1 MTGNTVEA
9 KMDIRGFLRF
19 TIKLTKELS
28 IDQFHFAKIFIDKTG
43 KRIGIELQKKLE
55 ENSYRLLQSHGSN
68 LVYLK
73 GAMTALG
80 IPVESGTVE
89 LSREGKLF
97 IFKGVGKSQ
106 TRARKTGVWEFFP
119 CRNSSGIPM
128 ISLDKRGTLIL
139 DKLSIS
145 QLDTQANPTVS
156 VEYNPKKKVFTLTFG
171 KKGDIN
177 VRTIVSHASISFMG
191 TLSSN
196 GVALPKESFRTSAAI
211 KGKTL
216 SFGIAKM

>member
-1 MTGNTVEA
+1 MTENLVEA

-19 TIKLTKELS
+19 TIKLTKELN
-28 IDQFHFAKIFIDKTG
+28 INQFHFAKIFIDKTG

-73 GAMTALG
+73 GAMTAIG

-97 IFKGVGKSQ
+97 VFKGVGKQ
-106 TRARKTGVWEFFP
+106 AKARKTGAWEFFP

-177 VRTIVSHASISFMG
+177 VRTIVSHASVSFMG

-196 GVALPKESFRTSAAI
+196 GVALPKESFRTSAVI